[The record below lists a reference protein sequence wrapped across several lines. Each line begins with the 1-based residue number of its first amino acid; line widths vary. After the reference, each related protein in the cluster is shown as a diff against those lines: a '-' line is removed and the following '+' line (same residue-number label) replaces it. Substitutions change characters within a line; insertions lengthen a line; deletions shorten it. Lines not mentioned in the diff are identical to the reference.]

1 MSTSNKRLLVVVT
14 GGIAAYKAPEIVRR
28 ARSRGAEVR
37 VVMTPAACEFI
48 TPLTLQAV
56 SGNPVHTELFD
67 AAAEAAM
74 GHIELARWAD
84 EVLVAPAS
92 ADFLARL
99 AHGLAGDLAS
109 TLCLATAAPLT
120 VAPAMNRLMWD
131 NAATRA
137 NVALLAAR
145 GVRMIG
151 PEAGEQACGE
161 VGPGRMSEP
170 EAIVGALFDAL
181 PAGGLVGL
189 RVLITAGPTQ
199 EPIDPVRFITNR
211 SSGKMGYA
219 VATAAAAAGAR
230 VTLVSGPTAL
240 AAPAGVDVR
249 RVTTAAEMYEAVMAE
264 VAAHD
269 IFIASAAVADY
280 RPEAPATQKM
290 KKAGAA
296 LTLTLAPTQDILRA
310 VAAREVP
317 PFTVGF
323 AAETE
328 HVLENARSKLT
339 GKSLDMIAA
348 NEVGAGMGFDSDE
361 NELHVIW
368 QDGDTLLGRA
378 SKNSIARRLVELIAA
393 RYRAVRG

>member
-1 MSTSNKRLLVVVT
+1 
-14 GGIAAYKAPEIVRR
+14 
-28 ARSRGAEVR
+28 
-37 VVMTPAACEFI
+37 
-48 TPLTLQAV
+48 
-56 SGNPVHTELFD
+56 
-67 AAAEAAM
+67 
-74 GHIELARWAD
+74 
-84 EVLVAPAS
+84 
-92 ADFLARL
+92 
-99 AHGLAGDLAS
+99 
-109 TLCLATAAPLT
+109 
-120 VAPAMNRLMWD
+120 MNRLMWD

-170 EAIVGALFDAL
+170 ETIVGALFDVP
-181 PAGGLVGL
+181 PAGALSGLS
-189 RVLITAGPTQ
+189 VLITAGPTQ

-219 VATAAAAAGAR
+219 VASAAAGAGAR

-240 AAPAGVDVR
+240 AVPAGVDVR

-264 VAAHD
+264 VAAQD

-310 VAAREVP
+310 VAAREKP

-348 NEVGAGMGFDSDE
+348 NKVGAGIGFDSDE